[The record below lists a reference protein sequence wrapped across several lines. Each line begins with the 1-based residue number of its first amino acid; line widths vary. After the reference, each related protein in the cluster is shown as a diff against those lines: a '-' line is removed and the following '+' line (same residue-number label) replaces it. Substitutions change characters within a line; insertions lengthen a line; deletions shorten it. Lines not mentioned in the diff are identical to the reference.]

1 MGMMTLVGEAA
12 TDASRGGD
20 GCLEHCA
27 VGPSFLTPLALR

>member
-12 TDASRGGD
+12 ADECRGGD

-27 VGPSFLTPLALR
+27 VGSSFLTPLALQ